1 MGFEIRFPL
10 GRFTARGNW
19 VLNLYLLRHGETEFS
34 RRDRFCGS
42 IDAPLTPE
50 GRRMAEKF
58 ARVYGDLPWQAIVT
72 STRTR
77 TIDTAAPVAEFAG
90 VAPICDPRLDEIC
103 YGAWQGLS
111 KAEAQAHDA
120 ERYARWR
127 RDPTV
132 GPPAG
137 ESPLDVCNRALTAI
151 EDLQAQYADGNVL
164 VVSHKTVLRLL
175 VCKLLGVDL
184 RHYRERVAWP
194 TGAVSLLGLGPD
206 GAIARVLGDVA
217 HLALREPPRP
227 SFREL
232 GAMRVRHPRI
242 VTGHPHR
249 CGRVHRR
256 AAAGTDTTT

>member
-1 MGFEIRFPL
+1 LFPA
-10 GRFTARGNW
+10 GTFKAEGTG

-42 IDAPLTPE
+42 IDASLTPE

-58 ARVYGDLPWQAIVT
+58 ARVYGELPWRAIVT
-72 STRTR
+72 STRSR
-77 TIDTAAPVAEFAG
+77 AIETAAPVAERAG
-90 VAPICDPRLDEIC
+90 VIPIHDPRLDEIC

-120 ERYARWR
+120 ERYALWR

-132 GPPAG
+132 GPPDG
-137 ESPLDVCNRALTAI
+137 ESPIEVCQRALAAI
-151 EDLQAQYADGNVL
+151 EDLQAQHTDGNVL

-184 RHYRERVAWP
+184 RHYRDRVAWP
-194 TGAVSLLGLGPD
+194 AAAVSLLELGPD
-206 GAIARVLGDVA
+206 GAMARVLGDVS
-217 HLALREPPRP
+217 HLTMREPPRAAM
-227 SFREL
+227 REL

-242 VTGHPHR
+242 VTGHPAR
-249 CGRVHRR
+249 CGRVHHR
-256 AAAGTDTTT
+256 AAAAGSTTTP